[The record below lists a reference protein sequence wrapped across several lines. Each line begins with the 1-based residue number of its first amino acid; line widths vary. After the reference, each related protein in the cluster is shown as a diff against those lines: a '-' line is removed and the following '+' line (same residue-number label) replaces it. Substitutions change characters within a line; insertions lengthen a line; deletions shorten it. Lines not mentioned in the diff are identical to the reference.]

1 LQRRC
6 DDVEDE
12 DEDIGDAE
20 TVDDCELWTGPFD
33 GGRQDNPSG
42 ALFNLE
48 EKSSCRFSA
57 DAGGGFAR
65 CNSWLMDQERRA
77 DRQRHDGNRLVTVA

>member
-20 TVDDCELWTGPFD
+20 TVDDCDLWTGPFD

-42 ALFNLE
+42 GPY
-48 EKSSCRFSA
+48 S
-57 DAGGGFAR
+57 
-65 CNSWLMDQERRA
+65 
-77 DRQRHDGNRLVTVA
+77 T